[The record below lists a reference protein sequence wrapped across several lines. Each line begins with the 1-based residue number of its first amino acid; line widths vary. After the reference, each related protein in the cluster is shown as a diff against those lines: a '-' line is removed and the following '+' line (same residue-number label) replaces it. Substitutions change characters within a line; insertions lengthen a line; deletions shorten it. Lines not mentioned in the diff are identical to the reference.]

1 MYTKQSISN
10 RMKSNIFIPLFTV
23 FTLGVNAQS
32 FTWTSSTEGKK
43 WNETTVKLENKA
55 ASSVGLEVSKN
66 DHIIDFKAWGTCFN
80 ERGWD
85 ALNMLPRKQQE
96 TILANLFSPKGDL
109 RFSMGRFSMNA
120 NDYARDWYSCDE
132 VSGDFQ
138 LKYFNIDRDRTS
150 IIPFIKAAQAHN
162 PDLTFWIS
170 PWSPPSWMKINHYYS
185 VVSNET
191 YNKMDPK
198 LNYLLFEDS
207 NVKDESVFP
216 KQAAVNDYFIQD
228 PRYLKTYANYF
239 CKFIS
244 AYKAE
249 GIPVSTVMFQNEPW
263 SYTPYP
269 GCAWTPKGI
278 IRFNAEYLAP
288 ALKEQHPGTE
298 LIFGTINSNRYDAV
312 DEVLSDPRMPETFDG
327 VGFQWEGGQ
336 ILPKVRAKYPN
347 YKYVQTESECGWG
360 SFDWGAAEHTF
371 GLINHYLGNGCEEYT
386 FWNAILYDDGVSGWG
401 WKQNALIRVDSKTKE
416 VTYTPEYY
424 AVKHYTQ
431 FIPKGSKVMAFKNN
445 KEEKTPVM
453 VVSNPQGKYV
463 VFAGNFNDASK
474 DLTVKINGKYLSV
487 SLPAHSL
494 NTFQMK

>member
-1 MYTKQSISN
+1 MLLIFFLIIVLSASAQTYQWVCSTNNDYWKESTIKLQKGS
-10 RMKSNIFIPLFTV
+10 KSVLNV
-23 FTLGVNAQS
+23 EVD
-32 FTWTSSTEGKK
+32 EK
-43 WNETTVKLENKA
+43 NE
-55 ASSVGLEVSKN
+55 
-66 DHIIDFKAWGTCFN
+66 IITFKAWGTCFN

-85 ALNMLPRKQQE
+85 ALNMLPRQQQE
-96 TILANLFSPKGDL
+96 TILSQLFSPKGDL

-138 LKYFNIDRDRTS
+138 LKYFNIDRDNTS
-150 IIPFIKAAQAHN
+150 LIPFIKAAQQYN
-162 PDLTFWIS
+162 PELTFWIS

-191 YNKMDPK
+191 FNDLDPK
-198 LNYLLFEDS
+198 LNHLLFEDTN
-207 NVKDESVFP
+207 NVNESVFP
-216 KQAAVNDYFIQD
+216 KQAAVNDYLIQD
-228 PRYLKTYANYF
+228 PRYLETYANYF

-244 AYKAE
+244 AYKEE
-249 GIPVSTVMFQNEPW
+249 GIPITMAMFQNEPW

-288 ALKEQHPGTE
+288 ALKKLHPE
-298 LIFGTINSNRYDAV
+298 VSLYFGTINSNRYDAV
-312 DEVLSDPRMPETFDG
+312 DEVLSDPRMPETFQG

-336 ILPKVRAKYPN
+336 ILPRVREKYPN

-371 GLINHYLGNGCEEYT
+371 RLINHYLSNGCEEYT

-401 WKQNALIRVDSKTKE
+401 WKQNALLRVDSKEKT
-416 VTYTPEYY
+416 VAYTPEYY

-431 FIPKGSKVMAFKNN
+431 FVSPGSKVISLKGN
-445 KEEKTPVM
+445 KEDDLPIM
-453 VVSNPQGKYV
+453 VTRNPQGKYL
-463 VFAGNFNDASK
+463 VFAGNYNDESK
-474 DLTVKINGKYLSV
+474 DISVKIGSKYINV

-494 NTFQMK
+494 NTFSEK